1 MPRTFLYVS
10 SIRRPTLSGLRTCSD
25 QRQEFH
31 DPAIQRG
38 MIDFKAPF
46 GHDLLKIPTR
56 KTVADIDKHS
66 MKDHV
71 LWEMVAFEINRHGW
85 VLASKFKTPLL
96 PNASQSNQPRKLCD
110 RTVFRRGSRYLDS
123 HVWPSPV
130 FVADNTLPTQEPKPM
145 R

>member
-1 MPRTFLYVS
+1 
-10 SIRRPTLSGLRTCSD
+10 
-25 QRQEFH
+25 
-31 DPAIQRG
+31 

-46 GHDLLKIPTR
+46 GHDLLKTPTR